1 MISVIIPVYNAE
13 KYLKRCVE
21 SVVAQGDSVGEIIL
35 VDDGSLERSGRCCD
49 LLKNEYPITLG
60 SGGGYLRVPL
70 LHWMRGHGCA
80 IIFGTNFNYSSGIS
94 LPVLEICFRDSNIKF
109 YRRYWHGREKAA
121 IL

>member
-60 SGGGYLRVPL
+60 SGGGYSAL
-70 LHWMRGHGCA
+70 
-80 IIFGTNFNYSSGIS
+80 FKGTPSTLDERAWLCYYIWNK
-94 LPVLEICFRDSNIKF
+94 L
-109 YRRYWHGREKAA
+109 
-121 IL
+121 